1 MFYNF
6 ARSYSHFMNLKP
18 DATQD
23 PLIQAARLQHEIAER
38 LGIAPENLVFDFRE
52 QGSKVRLD
60 LVTINPKH
68 GQSFLFHTTTGESR
82 LDALYAMLN
91 YVKTYK
97 EKDQSFTIQWA
108 LKGENE
114 LHTSYFRA
122 ANIFEALEK
131 FSYGRDVNSVI
142 IFSVTL
148 NPIS

>member
-1 MFYNF
+1 M
-6 ARSYSHFMNLKP
+6 SPSTDPHS
-18 DATQD
+18 D
-23 PLIQAARLQHEIAER
+23 PLIQAAKLQHEIAER
-38 LGIAPENLVFDFRE
+38 LGIAPENLIFDFRE
-52 QGSKVRLD
+52 QGGRVRLD
-60 LVTINPKH
+60 LITINPKH
-68 GQSFLFHTTTGESR
+68 GQSFLFQTTTGESK
-82 LDALYAMLN
+82 LDALYAMLH

-108 LKGENE
+108 LKGDKE